1 MTEQHGSSGRKY
13 DFLEQLPIEDLEYF
27 LRLSSDS
34 VETEAFLDAVT
45 EVIVKKEREH
55 PTGRI
60 PSVEEAWQEF
70 QAVYNTPEG
79 KVKLLLS
86 DHAPEWDNEN
96 AATTKEHTPPVTVIS
111 LRRLGRSVAAVFAAV
126 ILVFSLMV
134 GAQAAG
140 LDVFG
145 TLARWTDSTFHH
157 VTTPRER
164 DDSISLENSSYG
176 TIDVQRILGEYA
188 PAKLPDGAEAI
199 ASSIRE
205 DEFGVAAQVSFSLSE
220 NKQFFV
226 RVEQYSESEDIDSIT
241 FELDPSL
248 QEEYLSNSRLFY
260 IFSNDGYYK
269 ATWSD
274 STTMI
279 TILGDLPVDEL
290 KLIIDSIGGQTS

>member
-96 AATTKEHTPPVTVIS
+96 AATTKEHTPPVKVIS

-126 ILVFSLMV
+126 ILAFSLMV

-205 DEFGVAAQVSFSLSE
+205 DELGVASQVSFSLPDDR
-220 NKQFFV
+220 KFFI
-226 RVEQYSESEDIDSIT
+226 RVEQYPEREDIDLKT
-241 FELDPSL
+241 FESDTTL
-248 QEEYLSNSRLFY
+248 QEKYPSHSRLYY
-260 IFSNDGYYK
+260 IFSNEDYFT

-274 STTMI
+274 GTTMVNI
-279 TILGDLPVDEL
+279 FGDLSDVEL
-290 KLIIDSIGGQTS
+290 KAIIDSIGG